1 MKEIVASGSVLGDN
15 CVFASVNGGTCSR
28 NHWRTV
34 AAFRFSHYNAPAFA
48 DMSRHEQINY
58 SLRGMGNMSTIEER
72 VKKIVIEQ
80 LGVKEDEVTANAS
93 FVDDLGADSLDTVE
107 LVMALE
113 EEFETEIPDE
123 DAEKITTVQ
132 QAVDY
137 IKAHSKD

>member
-1 MKEIVASGSVLGDN
+1 MSSV
-15 CVFASVNGGTCSR
+15 
-28 NHWRTV
+28 
-34 AAFRFSHYNAPAFA
+34 
-48 DMSRHEQINY
+48 
-58 SLRGMGNMSTIEER
+58 EER
-72 VKKIVIEQ
+72 VKKIVVDQ
-80 LGVKEDEVTANAS
+80 LGVKEEDVTANAS

-137 IKAHSKD
+137 IKAHVKS